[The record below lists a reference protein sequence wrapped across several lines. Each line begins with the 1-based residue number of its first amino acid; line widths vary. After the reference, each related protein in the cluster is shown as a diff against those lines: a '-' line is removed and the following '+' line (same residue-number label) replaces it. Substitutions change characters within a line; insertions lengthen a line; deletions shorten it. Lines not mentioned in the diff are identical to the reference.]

1 MENKQIT
8 PTSSFDEIPETA
20 FYYGEEPEPVAAVK
34 EEQPVNREIN
44 WSFLLACFFGMTTF
58 ALTIHAFGF

>member
-1 MENKQIT
+1 MNNNEKSNTMI
-8 PTSSFDEIPETA
+8 DIPESA
-20 FYYGEEPEPVAAVK
+20 FYYGEEAEPVAPVK

-58 ALTIHAFGF
+58 ALTIYAFGL

>member
-20 FYYGEEPEPVAAVK
+20 FYYGEEPEQKIEIKSEPAK
-34 EEQPVNREIN
+34 RELN
-44 WSFLLACFFGMTTF
+44 WSFLLACFFGMSTM
-58 ALTIHAFGF
+58 ALLIHIVGL

>member
-20 FYYGEEPEPVAAVK
+20 FYYGEEPEQTVDEKPEPAK
-34 EEQPVNREIN
+34 RELN
-44 WSFLLACFFGMTTF
+44 WSLLLACFFGMSTM
-58 ALTIHAFGF
+58 ALLIYVVGL